1 MACRFVPVAAAVSLF
16 AQVPVWVGVTAATL
30 LLTAAPAQAQQSLE
44 VTQMSL
50 EDLMNIQLTTLSR
63 KSQRLT
69 DTAAAAYV
77 LTADDIQRSGATNLP
92 DALRLV
98 PGLEVER
105 IGSGRWAVSA
115 RGFNGRF
122 ANKLQVLIDGRS
134 VYAPL
139 FSGVFWEA
147 EDVLLEDI
155 DRVEVIRGS
164 GAALWG
170 ANAVNGVI
178 NIVTRSARSTQG
190 TLVTAL
196 AGDEVRYQTSLRHGA
211 QPDSDSAIR
220 FWAKAGERRDL
231 LDANG
236 RPAAHPWVYR
246 RAGFRLD
253 RDLVGGAVLMVN
265 GSLHEGSSGEDL
277 LVPQLTAPYTQVMP
291 AEQSN
296 RGVSLVGRYQ
306 WRQPGG
312 GLASLQAALDSNEVG
327 LSGTLR
333 DRWHT
338 FDLDFQHQL
347 AVGEL
352 QDVIWGLG
360 YRHTTD
366 RFDPSGTLITF
377 TPPGR
382 TSEVFSAFVQDEW
395 RVLPQ
400 SLQLIGGARI
410 EHNNFSGFAFQPN
423 LRALWTPAPRQT
435 VWAAVS
441 RAVRTPSR
449 AERDAATRLFVEPPM
464 TVNNPGPLPV
474 LTESQS
480 NDQLRAESVL
490 ATELGYRWQLDTG
503 LSVDLAAF
511 RSRYRDLRSATTL
524 GADLAFE
531 NGVPY
536 VLNRIITANTL
547 GAVSRGVDLA
557 VDWHAWPGWRWQAS
571 YSHFELHATRNGDPA
586 ADSDAAML
594 EGNAPRF
601 QAALRSS
608 LDLPRNQQVD
618 LRLKRVGKRSTVGL
632 PAYTELDLRYAWRV
646 TPQFEASLVG
656 QNLLGRHLE
665 ARSDPLPSQP
675 REVPR
680 AAYVKLRWQ
689 F

>member
-1 MACRFVPVAAAVSLF
+1 MACRPIPVVAAVSWL
-16 AQVPVWVGVTAATL
+16 AQAPVAVGVIAAAL
-30 LLTAAPAQAQQSLE
+30 LLAPAPARAQAALE

-63 KSQRLT
+63 KPQRLT

-155 DRVEVIRGS
+155 DRIEVIRGS

-196 AGDEVRYQTSLRHGA
+196 AGDEDRYQTSLRQGA
-211 QPDSDSAIR
+211 QLDNDSAIR

-231 LDANG
+231 LDADG

-265 GSLHEGSSGEDL
+265 GSLHQGSSGEDL
-277 LVPQLTAPYTQVMP
+277 LVPQLTAPYIRVVP

-312 GLASLQAALDSNEVG
+312 GLASLQAAVDSNEVG
-327 LSGTLR
+327 LGGTLR

-338 FDLDFQHQL
+338 FDLDFQHQQAL
-347 AVGEL
+347 GEL

-366 RFDPSGTLITF
+366 RFDPRGDLITF
-377 TPPGR
+377 TPAGR

-395 RVLPQ
+395 RVVPQ
-400 SLQLIGGARI
+400 SLQLIGGAKI
-410 EHNNFSGFAFQPN
+410 EHNNFTGFAFQPN

-435 VWAAVS
+435 VWAAIS

-464 TVNNPGPLPV
+464 TVNNPSPLPV

-480 NDQLRAESVL
+480 NDQLMAESVL
-490 ATELGYRWQLDTG
+490 ASELGYRWQLDTG

-511 RSRYRDLRSATTL
+511 RSRYRDLRSAASL

-536 VLNRIITANTL
+536 VQNRIITANTL
-547 GAVSRGVDLA
+547 GAISRGLDLS
-557 VDWHAWPGWRWQAS
+557 VDWHALPGWRWQAS
-571 YSHFELHATRNGDPA
+571 YSHLKLHATRNGDAA
-586 ADSDAAML
+586 ADNDAATL

-601 QAALRSS
+601 QASLRASI
-608 LDLPRNQQVD
+608 DLPRNQQLD
-618 LRLKRVGKRSTVGL
+618 LRLKRVGERGAVGI

-646 TPQFEASLVG
+646 TTQFEVSLVG

-665 ARSDPLPSQP
+665 AGSDPLPSQR